1 MGWVHL
7 GWVVL
12 SVVLAVILL
21 VLLFS
26 FTHLDLTTLGRLL
39 LGVPPESFAAIMLLL
54 GFNNFLSGEKWR
66 FIARHL
72 QQDGSAVMPRFL
84 YFAFTSIG
92 VGLGQIVP
100 AQLSLV
106 LSRSLGAHLYGG
118 RALVRGATATV
129 FDYFFD
135 LLVAAC
141 VALSSLLIVL
151 LGGGEAR
158 WALLVG
164 TIGTAGFLLYGCVAR
179 ISAATA
185 GLIASRFGGRIGG
198 VCRAIAVSPLLA
210 PEMGRRLLAISV
222 LRFLVLVTM
231 SVISAKAIGADL
243 GVWQLAASLP
253 FAILAN
259 ALALTPGGLG
269 VTEWAASTVLFA
281 LGTSFQASAQWA
293 LVNRVLVGAAAVL
306 LGLAGL
312 AAAAAARFYR
322 PSRSA

>member
-1 MGWVHL
+1 MGWRHL
-7 GWVVL
+7 GWIVL
-12 SVVLAVILL
+12 SAGLAAILVILL
-21 VLLFS
+21 LAC
-26 FTHLDLTTLGRLL
+26 THLDLTTLGRLL
-39 LGVPPESFAAIMLLL
+39 SEVPPESFAAIVLLL
-54 GFNNFLSGEKWR
+54 AFNNFLSGEKWR
-66 FIARHL
+66 FIARRL
-72 QQDGSAVMPRFL
+72 QQDGSAGMPRFL
-84 YFAFTSIG
+84 YFSFTSIG
-92 VGLGQIVP
+92 VGLGQFVP

-151 LGGGEAR
+151 LGGGEAG
-158 WALLVG
+158 WALLVVV
-164 TIGTAGFLLYGCVAR
+164 IGVAGFLLWGVVAS
-179 ISAATA
+179 ISAAA
-185 GLIASRFGGRIGG
+185 ARLIARRFGGRIAG
-198 VCRAIAVSPLLA
+198 VCEAVAGSPLLA
-210 PEMGRRLLAISV
+210 PDVGRRLLAISG

-243 GVWQLAASLP
+243 GVWQLAAALP
-253 FAILAN
+253 FAVLAN

-281 LGTSFQASAQWA
+281 LGTSFQASVQWA
-293 LVNRVLVGAAAVL
+293 LVNRVLLAAAAVL

-312 AAAAAARFYR
+312 AVAIAARFYR
-322 PSRSA
+322 QSRCA